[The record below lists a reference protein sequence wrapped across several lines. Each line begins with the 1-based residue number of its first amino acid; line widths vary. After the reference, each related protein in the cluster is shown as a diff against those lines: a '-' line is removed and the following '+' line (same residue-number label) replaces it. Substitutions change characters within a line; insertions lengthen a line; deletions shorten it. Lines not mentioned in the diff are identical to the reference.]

1 MIPRSVTE
9 WLRVILTQVIVVA
22 GRFSLFSLFSL
33 FSHFV
38 PAGSPPAQVI
48 KTTRMWHSRH

>member
-22 GRFSLFSLFSL
+22 GRFSLFSLFS
-33 FSHFV
+33 HFV